1 MFAFGTQTEVMNK
14 VLGSVI
20 ASFVILTI
28 ILEVLG

>member
-1 MFAFGTQTEVMNK
+1 MFAFGTQSDVMNK

-20 ASFVILTI
+20 ASFVFLTV